1 MATLYLRDVLRVGG
15 WSGAVSLSVVVVG
28 SVVVVMSFSVV
39 VVVVVVRSV
48 AVASSSVDGVV
59 SCRTINS
66 VGPKV

>member
-39 VVVVVVRSV
+39 VVVVVRSV
-48 AVASSSVDGVV
+48 AVASSPVDGVV

>member
-39 VVVVVVRSV
+39 VVVVVRSV
-48 AVASSSVDGVV
+48 AVASSPIDGVV
-59 SCRTINS
+59 SCRTINN